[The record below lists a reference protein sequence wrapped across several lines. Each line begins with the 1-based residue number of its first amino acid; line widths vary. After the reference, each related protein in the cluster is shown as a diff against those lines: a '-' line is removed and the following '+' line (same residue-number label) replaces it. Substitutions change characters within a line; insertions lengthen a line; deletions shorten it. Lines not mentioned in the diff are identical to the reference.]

1 MHAQLLEGPRDL
13 ESRRALLDDEQ
24 VVALVA
30 ALAIRL
36 RDDQRPAATGAAGD
50 EDLAAVDD
58 EVVALLPRG
67 GGDAG
72 YAGDG
77 VRLGDRERGDVL
89 AADRR
94 DDPFAFLLLGPELED
109 GWRRHLGLNVDRH
122 AQAAQPGFGHLLREH
137 DRREVVAALAA
148 VLGRVAQAEE
158 AELAEALEDGVG
170 EGRLLP
176 LLEVRLDLGGEELSD
191 VEAELVVGVREVHRG
206 EFRPE
211 RSGGCLRY
219 DSPPWIPFGKS
230 RTPGRWI
237 GLGNQEAA
245 QEDAQAQAQEDAE
258 EDAMGATC
266 ARVGT
271 SRMRF

>member
-13 ESRRALLDDEQ
+13 ESRSALLDDEQ

-72 YAGDG
+72 YVGAG

-89 AADRR
+89 TADRR

-109 GWRRHLGLNVDRH
+109 GRRRHLGLNVDRH
-122 AQAAQPGFGHLLREH
+122 AQATQPRFGHLLREH
-137 DRREVVAALAA
+137 DR
-148 VLGRVAQAEE
+148 
-158 AELAEALEDGVG
+158 
-170 EGRLLP
+170 
-176 LLEVRLDLGGEELSD
+176 
-191 VEAELVVGVREVHRG
+191 
-206 EFRPE
+206 
-211 RSGGCLRY
+211 
-219 DSPPWIPFGKS
+219 
-230 RTPGRWI
+230 
-237 GLGNQEAA
+237 
-245 QEDAQAQAQEDAE
+245 
-258 EDAMGATC
+258 
-266 ARVGT
+266 
-271 SRMRF
+271 